1 MKKFEERN
9 VLVLNDGHTLLK
21 LDRIQSDLWR
31 LSIGEGEQSGGSYFQ
46 LDEEDLKQL
55 LVEAGNDYAR
65 TN

>member
-1 MKKFEERN
+1 MKKFEERH
-9 VLVLNDGHTLLK
+9 VLTLNDGHTLLR

-31 LSIGEGEQSGGSYFQ
+31 LSIGDGEPSGGSYFQ